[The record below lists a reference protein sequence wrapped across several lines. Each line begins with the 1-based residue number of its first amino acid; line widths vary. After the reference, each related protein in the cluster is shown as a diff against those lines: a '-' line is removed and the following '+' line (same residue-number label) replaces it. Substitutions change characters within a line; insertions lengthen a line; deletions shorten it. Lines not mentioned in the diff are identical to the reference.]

1 MEASMGKSKEYFVA
15 FIINEDAKLIR
26 LNKTG
31 FSKLSDIDRFT
42 TCFSDKSEFSKYLND
57 RSKHDINVNTDIFIF
72 TIDDKIKF
80 YNICLMKRTCDLQML
95 DEYTK
100 HLSKKQMQMLYEA
113 KVHQKY
119 SHKLFESYEDMEDEE
134 TYELYI
140 DDYIIE
146 DLDITR
152 EDVIDSVRSMADNV
166 KIMNKPEGIS
176 FKCNDTDT
184 YENIIDAIELLGVE
198 PEVLG
203 SMLDEKYLRD

>member
-1 MEASMGKSKEYFVA
+1 
-15 FIINEDAKLIR
+15 
-26 LNKTG
+26 
-31 FSKLSDIDRFT
+31 
-42 TCFSDKSEFSKYLND
+42 
-57 RSKHDINVNTDIFIF
+57 
-72 TIDDKIKF
+72 
-80 YNICLMKRTCDLQML
+80 MKRTCDLQML

-119 SHKLFESYEDMEDEE
+119 SHKLFESYDSIDDEE

-152 EDVIDSVRSMADNV
+152 DDVIESVRSMADNV
-166 KIMNKPEGIS
+166 KVMNKPEGIS
-176 FKCNDTDT
+176 FKCNDKDT
-184 YENIIDAIELLGVE
+184 YENIIDAIELLEVE

-203 SMLDEKYLRD
+203 SMLDEKYLRY